1 MFLNPL
7 NDFTF
12 ISIYFV
18 LIWLFFRMRWQRIA
32 TDNGV
37 KQKRKQKHNKTNC
50 VWKTLASVPNADD
63 DDTGRKKKQTDKNLQ
78 YIEDD
83 RQKAHRE
90 NTTDSATLCVLPL
103 QMRIRTT
110 RRSEQQQTKRSDSFA
125 YCFSFASSIIV
136 PYLFGNVI
144 IVYIVWRL
152 NVMLMPGFTNNH

>member
-63 DDTGRKKKQTDKNLQ
+63 DDTGRKKNKQIKTYNTSKTTDKKH
-78 YIEDD
+78 IEKTQQIRLHYACCLCRWEFAQQDAANNNK
-83 RQKAHRE
+83 RNEAILLLIASR
-90 NTTDSATLCVLPL
+90 SPLLSLFRIYSGMWLLSTLCG
-103 QMRIRTT
+103 
-110 RRSEQQQTKRSDSFA
+110 D
-125 YCFSFASSIIV
+125 
-136 PYLFGNVI
+136 
-144 IVYIVWRL
+144 
-152 NVMLMPGFTNNH
+152 